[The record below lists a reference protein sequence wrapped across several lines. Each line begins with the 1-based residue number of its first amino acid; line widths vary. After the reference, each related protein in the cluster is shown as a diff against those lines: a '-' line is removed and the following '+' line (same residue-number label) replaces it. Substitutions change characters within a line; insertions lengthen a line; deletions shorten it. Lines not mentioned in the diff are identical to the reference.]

1 MSRIVALL
9 VLFGCVGVVGWRGVD
24 RVDQLSGQLQELE
37 TVRSSVHRT
46 RTDLE
51 LELSLVREQLTRVQ
65 DELERSSE
73 AAEQRR
79 SLAQRLVTAE
89 ALLARVEGDLGAQSS
104 ALDALEASR
113 TEYDPAQLTSHIEDL
128 DQEFRLR
135 WNEASDD
142 VREAALKAELAA
154 ASATEAMDLSRT
166 QYDRIETLSA
176 VVRREPDHSV
186 MWKDLV
192 GPVVQLAGDE
202 SVGSGVL
209 LEHDVA
215 GDGYTYLLTAWHVVR
230 DIQGSLDKQDMP
242 VPVAIFHPDGG
253 VTDETATLLEFDAQ
267 IDIAVLRMNVT
278 EALPYGAALA
288 TRREM
293 EELEIFD
300 EIVAVG
306 CPLGNSPIPTQGE
319 IASTRHYVGGERY
332 VMINANTYV
341 GNSGG
346 GIFDGETHELMGIFS
361 KVYTHGSV
369 RPTIVTHMGLITPIS
384 VVYDW
389 LEDVG
394 YGTLI
399 PSD

>member
-9 VLFGCVGVVGWRGVD
+9 VLFGCVGVVGWRGID
-24 RVDQLSGQLQELE
+24 HVDQLSGQMHELE
-37 TVRSSVHRT
+37 TVRSTVHRT
-46 RTDLE
+46 RADLQQ
-51 LELSLVREQLTRVQ
+51 ELSVVHEQLDLVQ
-65 DELERSSE
+65 GELDRSSR
-73 AAEQRR
+73 AAEEWR
-79 SLAQRLVTAE
+79 SFAERLVTAE
-89 ALLARVEGDLGAQSS
+89 ALLARFEGDLGAQSS
-104 ALDALEASR
+104 ALDALEASQ
-113 TEYDPAQLTSHIEDL
+113 TEYDPAQLTSHLENL
-128 DQEFRLR
+128 DHEFRLR
-135 WNEASDD
+135 WNEASAE

-166 QYDRIETLSA
+166 QSDRIETLSA
-176 VVRREPDHSV
+176 VVRREPDHRV
-186 MWKDLV
+186 MWQDLV

-209 LEHDVA
+209 LQHDVA
-215 GDGYTYLLTAWHVVR
+215 GDGHTYLLTAWHVVR
-230 DIQGSLDKQDMP
+230 DIQGSLDNRDMP

-253 VTDETATLLEFDAQ
+253 VTDETATLLEFDAG

-278 EALPYGAALA
+278 GPLPYGAALA
-288 TRREM
+288 SRREM

-346 GIFDGETHELMGIFS
+346 GIFDGETHALMGIFS

-369 RPTIVTHMGLITPIS
+369 RPTIVTHMGLITPIN

-394 YGTLI
+394 YGTLV
-399 PSD
+399 PAE